1 MCDSS
6 RVIFTLCVLV
16 RDAEQL
22 GITNPVADI
31 QRGRI
36 PPYSGV
42 KRRRDSEPRTPRRS
56 SAAPADEAADVASP
70 TAVHSKHITQ
80 ADMSTPV
87 TAPTTPRPRSTGASK
102 ALSSD
107 AGPAARPRSASAPS
121 SPGAFHRVSAQATAD
136 AATSRLSS
144 ARPRSASDAHAS
156 WGGVGR
162 SRGGPRVIS
171 THRAAPDQM
180 PRSPLHAASLPVV
193 DVAPVVNAGPPNIFV
208 RLPVLNVYGSATREY
223 GVDSSYPYVQTDD
236 MDDHDSPVPS
246 VVGDESPTG
255 VMDILYAFPTG
266 NVKDD
271 GRVSRTSCAA
281 RGLSWLSLSLTCA
294 SASPLILQLYPI

>member
-1 MCDSS
+1 
-6 RVIFTLCVLV
+6 
-16 RDAEQL
+16 
-22 GITNPVADI
+22 
-31 QRGRI
+31 
-36 PPYSGV
+36 
-42 KRRRDSEPRTPRRS
+42 
-56 SAAPADEAADVASP
+56 
-70 TAVHSKHITQ
+70 
-80 ADMSTPV
+80 
-87 TAPTTPRPRSTGASK
+87 
-102 ALSSD
+102 
-107 AGPAARPRSASAPS
+107 
-121 SPGAFHRVSAQATAD
+121 
-136 AATSRLSS
+136 
-144 ARPRSASDAHAS
+144 
-156 WGGVGR
+156 
-162 SRGGPRVIS
+162 
-171 THRAAPDQM
+171 M

-271 GRVSRTSCAA
+271 GRVSRTSCVA